1 MCVSVCVSVCVCV
14 CVCVVVFGTLRQA
27 LRVCFDISVSF
38 VTDSLDGV
46 LNT

>member
-1 MCVSVCVSVCVCV
+1 VSVCV

-27 LRVCFDISVSF
+27 LHVCIDFPVSSI
-38 VTDSLDGV
+38 TDSLDDV